1 MVVTLAAP
9 RLSSHLGQV
18 LLNLF
23 FDSLG
28 LKASTIAI
36 LTAASCCIF
45 ENDLH
50 QRTNLSNLATP
61 LLPLNLVLWKCTVTD
76 LFLLRILCQ
85 PFGQEVN
92 SVLLAS
98 LIWHWSTTAS
108 IAIERIELVRGNWE
122 TVTTGRKNGPVTRP
136 PGHNKYGLRILP
148 HLDPWKLRESSS
160 HTFSCFARCSRKGE
174 TLQVCKLTHLVSWW
188 CIPEPCNLALPNF
201 PTFFRHWPY
210 MFQAML

>member
-1 MVVTLAAP
+1 MLDLSMVVTLAAP

-36 LTAASCCIF
+36 LTAASCCIL

-50 QRTNLSNLATP
+50 QRTNPSNLATP
-61 LLPLNLVLWKCTVTD
+61 LLLLNLVLWKCTVTD

-98 LIWHWSTTAS
+98 LTWHWSTTAS

-122 TVTTGRKNGPVTRP
+122 TVTTGTKNGPVMRP
-136 PGHNKYGLRILP
+136 PGHNKYGLRILWILFS
-148 HLDPWKLRESSS
+148 HLFMLRKMQSQGWNSTS
-160 HTFSCFARCSRKGE
+160 LQAHPFSE
-174 TLQVCKLTHLVSWW
+174 LVVYS
-188 CIPEPCNLALPNF
+188 EAL
-201 PTFFRHWPY
+201 
-210 MFQAML
+210 

>member
-1 MVVTLAAP
+1 MDGDLSNIMADEDMILEYHGFKKKFQVLDLSMVVTLAAP

-61 LLPLNLVLWKCTVTD
+61 LLPRNLVL
-76 LFLLRILCQ
+76 
-85 PFGQEVN
+85 
-92 SVLLAS
+92 
-98 LIWHWSTTAS
+98 
-108 IAIERIELVRGNWE
+108 
-122 TVTTGRKNGPVTRP
+122 
-136 PGHNKYGLRILP
+136 
-148 HLDPWKLRESSS
+148 
-160 HTFSCFARCSRKGE
+160 
-174 TLQVCKLTHLVSWW
+174 
-188 CIPEPCNLALPNF
+188 
-201 PTFFRHWPY
+201 
-210 MFQAML
+210 